1 MNNTSKLIQTLE
13 RSPKSKKI
21 ENLIKLSENE
31 SAVDI
36 TNQFEKLMGVWELR
50 WSSSKSPVLNYSPFF
65 NNFQILD
72 SKNSRALN
80 FLSPKGLLGKLLS
93 TNILAKL
100 DVIDQ
105 KRINVTFEKAGII
118 GPHLFGKSMVF
129 LSEIK
134 KTQTGWL
141 DTTVL
146 TDKLRVCRGYKGTT
160 FALLKREDLLL
171 ADFFNPIN
179 N

>member
-1 MNNTSKLIQTLE
+1 MNNTSKLIETLE

-36 TNQFEKLMGVWELR
+36 TNQFENLMGVWELR

-72 SKNSRALN
+72 LKNSRALN

>member
-72 SKNSRALN
+72 LKNSRALN

-160 FALLKREDLLL
+160 FALLKREDLLI
-171 ADFFNPIN
+171 ADFFNPFN

>member
-1 MNNTSKLIQTLE
+1 MNNTSKLIETLE

-72 SKNSRALN
+72 LKNSRALN

-105 KRINVTFEKAGII
+105 KRINVTFKKAGIV
-118 GPHLFGKSMVF
+118 GPHVFGKSLVF

>member
-1 MNNTSKLIQTLE
+1 MNNTSKLIETLE

-72 SKNSRALN
+72 LKNSRALN

-93 TNILAKL
+93 TNILAKF

-171 ADFFNPIN
+171 ADFYNPIN

>member
-1 MNNTSKLIQTLE
+1 MNNTSKLLQTLE

-72 SKNSRALN
+72 LKNSRALN

-146 TDKLRVCRGYKGTT
+146 TGKLRVCRGYKGTT

-171 ADFFNPIN
+171 ADFFNPLN

>member
-1 MNNTSKLIQTLE
+1 MNNTSKLIETLE

-72 SKNSRALN
+72 LKNSRALN

-100 DVIDQ
+100 DVIDK

-160 FALLKREDLLL
+160 FALLKREDLLT
-171 ADFFNPIN
+171 ADFFNFIN

>member
-1 MNNTSKLIQTLE
+1 MNNTSKLIEILE

-36 TNQFEKLMGVWELR
+36 INQFEKLMGVWELR
-50 WSSSKSPVLNYSPFF
+50 WSSSNSPVLNYSPFF

-72 SKNSRALN
+72 LKNSRALN

-160 FALLKREDLLL
+160 FALLKREDLLI

-179 N
+179 I

>member
-1 MNNTSKLIQTLE
+1 MNNTSKLIETLE

-21 ENLIKLSENE
+21 GKLIKLSENE

-36 TNQFEKLMGVWELR
+36 TNQFERLMGVWELR
-50 WSSSKSPVLNYSPFF
+50 WSSSKSPVLNYSPFL

-72 SKNSRALN
+72 LKKSRALN

-105 KRINVTFEKAGII
+105 KRINVTFEKAGIL

-160 FALLKREDLLL
+160 FALLKREDLQL
-171 ADFFNPIN
+171 ADFFNPIYN
-179 N
+179 

>member
-1 MNNTSKLIQTLE
+1 MDSAKKGQRSSPLSKI
-13 RSPKSKKI
+13 K
-21 ENLIKLSENE
+21 NLIKLSESE
-31 SAVDI
+31 SDVDI
-36 TNQFEKLMGVWELR
+36 TNQVEKLVGVWELR
-50 WSSSKSPVLNYSPFF
+50 WSSSKSPVLNYSPFL
-65 NNFQILD
+65 NNLQILD
-72 SKNSRALN
+72 LEKSRALN
-80 FLSPKGLLGKLLS
+80 FLSTKGFLGKFLS

-100 DVIDQ
+100 DIIDQ
-105 KRINVTFEKAGII
+105 KRINVTFEKAGLI
-118 GPHLFGKSMVF
+118 GPPLFGKNMVF

-146 TDKLRVCRGYKGTT
+146 TDKLRVCRGYKGTI
-160 FALLKREDLLL
+160 FALLKREDLLI

>member
-1 MNNTSKLIQTLE
+1 MNNTSKLIETLE

-72 SKNSRALN
+72 LKNSRALN

-129 LSEIK
+129 LAEIK
-134 KTQTGWL
+134 KSQTGWL

>member
-1 MNNTSKLIQTLE
+1 MNNTSKLIETLE

-72 SKNSRALN
+72 LKNSRALN

-118 GPHLFGKSMVF
+118 GPQLFGKSMVF

>member
-1 MNNTSKLIQTLE
+1 MNNTSKLIETLE

-21 ENLIKLSENE
+21 EKLIKLSENE

-72 SKNSRALN
+72 LKNSRALN